1 MKILFVISNPK
12 TADILLGLSNACAR
26 AKQQYSCF
34 FTGDGVKLLE
44 NNEVLSAIGSA
55 DRKVACEHS
64 WEKYFSTQELP
75 IEQGSQTDH
84 SAMIS
89 MVDRVVSL

>member
-1 MKILFVISNPK
+1 MKILLVISNPK
-12 TADILLGLSNACAR
+12 TADALLGISEACSR

-34 FTGDGVKLLE
+34 FTGDGVTLLK
-44 NNEVLSAIGSA
+44 NDKIVAAIETA
-55 DRKVACEHS
+55 ERNVACEHS
-64 WEKYFSTQELP
+64 WEKHCASLDLP
-75 IEQGSQTDH
+75 IEKGSQTDH

>member
-12 TADILLGLSNACAR
+12 TTDVLKGISEACTR
-26 AKQQYSCF
+26 AEQEYLCF
-34 FTGDGVKLLE
+34 FTGDGVMLLQDE
-44 NNEVLSAIGSA
+44 KIISAIQSA
-55 DRKVACEHS
+55 ERKVACEHS
-64 WEKYFSTQELP
+64 WEKHFSTQELP